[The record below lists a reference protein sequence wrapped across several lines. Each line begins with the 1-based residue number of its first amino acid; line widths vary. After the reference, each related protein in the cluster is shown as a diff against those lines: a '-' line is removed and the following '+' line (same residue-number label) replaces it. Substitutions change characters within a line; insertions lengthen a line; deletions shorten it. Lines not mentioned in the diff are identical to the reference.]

1 MSFKNLVAGLLLGT
15 VILAGCSDSETDGA
29 KEDDI
34 FEADVELMEEASAD
48 SPVEEEEKVEDD
60 FATEEEE
67 STIESNVQGNT
78 EFEGINFNLPENA
91 EQLEVPD
98 QGMPVALY
106 IIDQNDRSNVN
117 VVVEQLPM
125 KMELKD
131 YIEAA
136 TSITGFD
143 YQSIDY
149 YNVNG
154 MEWNEAV
161 SFNTQEG
168 TQLNQRTFIHD
179 DRAYIFTYGS
189 LPENYE
195 KHLDVFNSIT
205 ESVLINGQ
213 Q

>member
-1 MSFKNLVAGLLLGT
+1 MSFKDLVAGLLLGT
-15 VILAGCSDSETDGA
+15 VVLAGCSDSETDGA
-29 KEDDI
+29 KEDDT
-34 FEADVELMEEASAD
+34 FEADVELVEEASAD

-60 FATEEEE
+60 SATQDEEN
-67 STIESNVQGNT
+67 TIESNIQGNT

-91 EQLEVPD
+91 EQVEVPD

-136 TSITGFD
+136 TNITGFD
-143 YQSIDY
+143 YESIDY

-154 MEWNEAV
+154 MDWNEAV

-168 TQLNQRTFIHD
+168 TQLNQRTFIHE
-179 DRAYIFTYGS
+179 DRAFIFTYAS

-195 KHLDVFNSIT
+195 KHLAVFDSIT

>member
-1 MSFKNLVAGLLLGT
+1 MSVKDLVAGFLLGT
-15 VILAGCSDSETDGA
+15 VILTGCSDSETDGA
-29 KEDDI
+29 KEDDT
-34 FEADVELMEEASAD
+34 FEADVELVEEASAD

-60 FATEEEE
+60 SATQKEEN
-67 STIESNVQGNT
+67 TIESNIQGNT

-91 EQLEVPD
+91 EQVEVPD

-136 TSITGFD
+136 TNITGFD
-143 YQSIDY
+143 YESIDY

-154 MEWNEAV
+154 MDWNEAV

-168 TQLNQRTFIHD
+168 TQLNQRTFIHE
-179 DRAYIFTYGS
+179 DRAFIFTYAS

-205 ESVLINGQ
+205 ESVIINSQ